1 MNEPEDHRVS
11 NVALVVGGRS
21 YTVNCAAG
29 EEDHIAE
36 LGAMIDAKLTAM
48 GAAGQN
54 ETRNLLFAALLL
66 ADEVYELKS
75 SGPGTPTSAP
85 SAELPYATPDPV
97 AYAAPDAVDLAPAF
111 SIDPE
116 RLEGIANR
124 LENLAAHLEA

>member
-1 MNEPEDHRVS
+1 MNEPEDNRVS

-29 EEDHIAE
+29 EEDHITE

-48 GAAGQN
+48 GTVGQN

-75 SGPGTPTSAP
+75 SATAP
-85 SAELPYATPDPV
+85 IPASDEPSYATPDPIPYG
-97 AYAAPDAVDLAPAF
+97 APNAAAF
-111 SIDPE
+111 AIAPE

-124 LENLAAHLEA
+124 LENLAAHLED

>member
-1 MNEPEDHRVS
+1 MNEPEHNRVS

-36 LGAMIDAKLTAM
+36 LGAMIDAKLAAM
-48 GAAGQN
+48 GAGGQN

-75 SGPGTPTSAP
+75 STPAP
-85 SAELPYATPDPV
+85 ASAELPYATPDPIPYG
-97 AYAAPDAVDLAPAF
+97 ARDAAVF
-111 SIDPE
+111 SVDPE
-116 RLEGIANR
+116 RLEGIASR
-124 LENLAAHLEA
+124 LENLASHLEAEA

>member
-1 MNEPEDHRVS
+1 MNEPEDNRVS

-29 EEDHIAE
+29 EEDHICE
-36 LGAMIDAKLTAM
+36 LGAMIDAKLAAM
-48 GAAGQN
+48 GAGGQN

-75 SGPGTPTSAP
+75 TAPALGSG
-85 SAELPYATPDPV
+85 ELPYATPDPIPLDAPTPSGV
-97 AYAAPDAVDLAPAF
+97 A
-111 SIDPE
+111 IDPE

>member
-1 MNEPEDHRVS
+1 VDEPEDNRVS
-11 NVALVVGGRS
+11 NVALMVGGRN

-48 GAAGQN
+48 GSAGQN
-54 ETRNLLFAALLL
+54 ETRSLLFAALLL

-75 SGPGTPTSAP
+75 NGAGQPSASAPTSV
-85 SAELPYATPDPV
+85 ELPYATPDPLDSI
-97 AYAAPDAVDLAPAF
+97 AAMSA
-111 SIDPE
+111 IDPE
-116 RLEGIANR
+116 RLEGIAAR

>member
-1 MNEPEDHRVS
+1 MNEPEDNRVS

-36 LGAMIDAKLTAM
+36 LGAMIDAKLAAM
-48 GAAGQN
+48 GTAGQN

-75 SGPGTPTSAP
+75 N
-85 SAELPYATPDPV
+85 
-97 AYAAPDAVDLAPAF
+97 APAPASAQPPYPTPQAEAF
-111 SIDPE
+111 ALDPE
-116 RLEGIANR
+116 RLEGIASR

>member
-1 MNEPEDHRVS
+1 MNEPEDNRVS

-36 LGAMIDAKLTAM
+36 LGTMIDVKLAAM

-75 SGPGTPTSAP
+75 SGPAVSEPPGS
-85 SAELPYATPDPV
+85 ELPYATPDPV
-97 AYAAPDAVDLAPAF
+97 AHVATEAAPFA
-111 SIDPE
+111 IDPE